1 MLLLKGKDNQSS
13 GNELYNDKLKTY
25 VGNGTLFAQTLLKDF
40 AHHNKGFSNFC
51 AKYALDFKTY
61 AKYDGTSIEERQK
74 LLFDLVKLIW
84 A

>member
-1 MLLLKGKDNQSS
+1 MFFRCPGIILAQCGGLRQSW
-13 GNELYNDKLKTY
+13 
-25 VGNGTLFAQTLLKDF
+25 VGWTLTFAQTLLKDF